1 MPLEI
6 SDGIILILLKY
17 KSKMRKIYFLL
28 IFLMIFCGVKAQEKE
43 NYSIT
48 VEVVNANSNNG
59 KMFFALHDK
68 EDDFLKKEIMGAI
81 ENLDNNRSMITFKN
95 VPKGVYAISV
105 FHDENDNGKLD
116 TNSIGI
122 PKEPFGCSNNAKGF
136 MGPPKWKNA
145 KFEIANKDVVLT
157 IKL

>member
-1 MPLEI
+1 MKKGYLLCVFMMVI
-6 SDGIILILLKY
+6 SSLNG
-17 KSKMRKIYFLL
+17 
-28 IFLMIFCGVKAQEKE
+28 QEKE
-43 NYSIT
+43 SYSIS
-48 VEVVNANSNNG
+48 VEVVNADSNNG
-59 KMFFALHDK
+59 KMFFALHDN
-68 EDDFLKKEIMGAI
+68 EGDFLKKEIMGAI
-81 ENLDNNRSMITFKN
+81 EKLENNKSRAIFKN
-95 VPKGVYAISV
+95 VPKGIYAISV

-145 KFEIANKDVVLT
+145 KFEVVNKDLTFT